1 MLSIFSINRIN
12 YTQKALLIGKFIE
25 YAISYDY
32 ILIYFVKYDSF
43 YGIVLYLEHYHTQIF
58 FDKAS

>member
-32 ILIYFVKYDSF
+32 ILIHFVKYDSF
-43 YGIVLYLEHYHTQIF
+43 YGIVLYLEH
-58 FDKAS
+58 